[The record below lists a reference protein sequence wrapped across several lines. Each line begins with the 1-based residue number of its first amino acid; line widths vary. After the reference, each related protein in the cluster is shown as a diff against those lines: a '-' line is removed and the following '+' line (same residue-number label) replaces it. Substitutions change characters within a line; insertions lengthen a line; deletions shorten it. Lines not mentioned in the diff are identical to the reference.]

1 MNNQVVTR
9 RAGIGRCRSCGICP
23 QLTDAEGR
31 CYECQDRAPQLKLT
45 NKEAK

>member
-9 RAGIGRCRSCGICP
+9 RAGIGRCRMCGISP
-23 QLTDAEGR
+23 QLVKEGR